1 VERSMSDVDEQWWV
15 AATRLVTGTDEL
27 DTALGGGASMSVC
40 VCLCGILCTSPSV
53 LALRYA

>member
-1 VERSMSDVDEQWWV
+1 MRDLDEQWWV
-15 AATRLVTGTDEL
+15 AATWLVTGTYEL
-27 DTALGGGASMSVC
+27 DTALGGGTSMNVC